1 MAKRDKPFRDRIRD
15 AIWPRMGIR
24 RYAAYLKNK
33 VLRLSATPYAVA
45 VGVASGA
52 AVSCFPFVGL
62 HFILGFVL
70 AYILRGNMIAAAI
83 GTAWGNP
90 ITFPFLFSA
99 SYQLGSLL
107 TGLFWPSEEVS
118 QESTEIISQGVFGGP
133 LDLQAILPTI
143 ATMCVGA
150 TPISLVTF
158 GLFYWV
164 TFTVVH
170 RFQTRRSER
179 LLRRALLRGQVSED

>member
-1 MAKRDKPFRDRIRD
+1 MAKRDKPFKDRIRD

-62 HFILGFVL
+62 HFILGFIL

-107 TGLFWPSEEVS
+107 TGIFWPSEAVTE
-118 QESTEIISQGVFGGP
+118 ESTEIISQGLFSGP
-133 LDLQAILPTI
+133 LDLAAILPTI

-150 TPISLVTF
+150 TPISLITF
-158 GLFYWV
+158 GVFYWI